1 MRPSPQ
7 VMKLGK
13 LEHVA
18 MLEAED
24 LEQSGVCNAKIKGMT
39 RMMNRCSCLLFL
51 EPGMSIA

>member
-51 EPGMSIA
+51 DPGMSIA